1 MQNKILVLKN
11 YNNFNYYFKIY
22 LSCLL
27 FFGIFWL
34 HNKHVIGNDSS
45 MSEYLINYQGGF
57 TRRGLPGE
65 LIYILSKFFDLKF
78 RFVAFLFQSIAYSI
92 FLLFIYKT
100 LKDFKKNLVI
110 SFAIFTPLFL
120 LFPIAE
126 IESLGRKETYL
137 YLFFLLLINIK
148 NSNKS
153 NIFVLFI
160 LPLVCLIYEEII
172 LFAPFI
178 YVVLILQNKI
188 KDFFGAFK
196 IFFLFFPSILLIL
209 YMMTFPLSPDGWIL
223 MKDSLLNVFNEKC
236 YMSCYLLVNND
247 VTFANLEGMINYIW
261 GGVNVIQ
268 ISTFIFRYFLIIAIG
283 TFPLMLLSY
292 YSTFNTYNFL
302 YIFKLKKIFYLL
314 LILWIPII
322 PYFIFGGDWGRWV
335 NMMVTFATIFY
346 FYLYSNKLIIV
357 DYKSISKKLYFLNG
371 KKKLIVAIF
380 IIFSFGWNPKSTY
393 VEDVASNPLYKIP
406 YKTYKKISGL
416 IGEP

>member
-1 MQNKILVLKN
+1 MQNKILILKN

-34 HNKHVIGNDSS
+34 HNKHIIGNDSS

-65 LIYILSKFFDLKF
+65 LIFVLSKFLELKF
-78 RFVAFLFQSIAYSI
+78 RFVAFLFQSLAYSI
-92 FLLFIYKT
+92 FLFFIYIT
-100 LKDFKKNLVI
+100 FKDFKKNLII

-148 NSNKS
+148 NSNQS
-153 NIFVLFI
+153 NLFVFFI

-178 YVVLILQNKI
+178 YVVLIIQNKI

-196 IFFLFFPSILLIL
+196 ILFLFLPSILLIL
-209 YMMTFPLSPDGWIL
+209 YMMIFPLSPEGWIV
-223 MKDSLLNVFNEKC
+223 MKDSLLNIFNEKC
-236 YMSCYLLVNND
+236 YMSCYLLVHND
-247 VTFANLEGMINYIW
+247 VTFANIEGMINYIW

-302 YIFKLKKIFYLL
+302 AAKL
-314 LILWIPII
+314 
-322 PYFIFGGDWGRWV
+322 V
-335 NMMVTFATIFY
+335 
-346 FYLYSNKLIIV
+346 
-357 DYKSISKKLYFLNG
+357 
-371 KKKLIVAIF
+371 
-380 IIFSFGWNPKSTY
+380 
-393 VEDVASNPLYKIP
+393 YKIIS
-406 YKTYKKISGL
+406 YSFEFKKN
-416 IGEP
+416 